1 MTVARPSVLL
11 VGDTLN
17 FGGTEGQFVEVACG
31 LDRRCWDVDV
41 ACMRAEGPLR
51 ARLDAAGV
59 RAWSCGCGSFKSP
72 RVVGAIRALARHLR
86 ERQVQVVHSFD
97 FYSNVMGVLAARAA
111 RVPAIIAS
119 QRDLGNLRPWHEQ
132 RIHSAMLRLA
142 THVLVN
148 SEATAERLAR
158 SRAARTGRLSIIRN
172 GVDLDRFRPGTA
184 PSAPAAAPIVGTLAN
199 LRPEKGLLQLVEAAA
214 LVRGHVPS
222 ARFSIWGEGPL
233 RPALEARI
241 QALGLTDT
249 VLLHG
254 STREPEKALQRC
266 DVFVLPS
273 LSEACSNVLLE
284 AMATGLPV
292 VTTRIG
298 GNPNLIEDGRTG
310 LLVPAGHPQPL
321 ADAIARLLSS
331 PELAGRVAAGARQ
344 RALAE
349 FGMKRMIEH
358 MEALYRRALG
368 GETTLT
374 SPAPAGSRG

>member
-31 LDRRCWDVDV
+31 LDRLSWDVDV
-41 ACMRAEGPLR
+41 ACIRAEGPLR
-51 ARLDAAGV
+51 ARLDGVGV
-59 RAWSCGCGSFKSP
+59 RPWSCGRGSFKSP

-119 QRDLGNLRPWHEQ
+119 QRDLGNLRSWHER

-172 GVDLDRFRPGTA
+172 GVDLDRFRPGEG

-214 LVRGHVPS
+214 LLRGRIPS
-222 ARFSIWGEGPL
+222 ARVSIWGEGPL

-241 QALGLTDT
+241 HALGLTDT
-249 VLLHG
+249 VRLHG
-254 STREPEKALQRC
+254 STREPEKALQGC

-284 AMATGLPV
+284 AMATGLAV

-298 GNPNLIEDGRTG
+298 GNPSLIDDERTG
-310 LLVPAGHPQPL
+310 LLVPAGQPQPL

-331 PELAGRVAAGARQ
+331 PELAGRVAAGARA

-349 FGMKRMIEH
+349 FGMTRMIEH

-368 GETTLT
+368 RETTLT

>member
-1 MTVARPSVLL
+1 MIASRPSVLL

-31 LDRRCWDVDV
+31 LDRGSWDVDV
-41 ACMRAEGPLR
+41 ACIRAEGPLR
-51 ARLDAAGV
+51 ARLDAVGV
-59 RAWSCGCGSFKSP
+59 RPWSCGRGSFKSP
-72 RVVGAIRALARHLR
+72 RAVGAIRALARHLR
-86 ERQVQVVHSFD
+86 ERQIQVVHSFD

-111 RVPAIIAS
+111 KVPAIIAS

-148 SEATAERLAR
+148 SEATAERLSR
-158 SRAARTGRLSIIRN
+158 SRAARTGRLSIVRN
-172 GVDLDRFRPGTA
+172 GVDLGRFRPRD
-184 PSAPAAAPIVGTLAN
+184 SASAAAAAPTVGTLAN

-214 LVRGHVPS
+214 LVRQQVP
-222 ARFSIWGEGPL
+222 AVRFSIWGEGQL

-249 VLLHG
+249 VHLHG
-254 STREPEKALQRC
+254 STREPEKALQQC
-266 DVFVLPS
+266 DIFVLPS

-298 GNPNLIEDGRTG
+298 GNPNLIDDGRTG
-310 LLVPAGHPQPL
+310 LLVPAGEPRPL
-321 ADAIARLLSS
+321 GDAIARLLASRD
-331 PELAGRVAAGARQ
+331 LAGRVATGARA

-358 MEALYRRALG
+358 MEALYRRALDR
-368 GETTLT
+368 ETTVAGA
-374 SPAPAGSRG
+374 APAGSRG